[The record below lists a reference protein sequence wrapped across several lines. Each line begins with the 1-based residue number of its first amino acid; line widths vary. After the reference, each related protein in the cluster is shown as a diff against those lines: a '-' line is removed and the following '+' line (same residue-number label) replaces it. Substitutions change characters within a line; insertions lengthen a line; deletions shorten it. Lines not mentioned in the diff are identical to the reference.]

1 MQFALGLVMQA
12 LMTMPVMAYISFA
25 LSLVFV
31 LLWLNP
37 FGLRGSGAQQRS
49 KSIQKARKSPRG
61 HSSAQRRHRPKSGSA
76 PTSTHA

>member
-25 LSLVFV
+25 LSLLFV

-37 FGLRGSGAQQRS
+37 LGLFGSRGQQSSRPI
-49 KSIQKARKSPRG
+49 KNVRKSTRSQ
-61 HSSAQRRHRPKSGSA
+61 SSAQRRHRPKSGSA
-76 PTSTHA
+76 PLGTHA